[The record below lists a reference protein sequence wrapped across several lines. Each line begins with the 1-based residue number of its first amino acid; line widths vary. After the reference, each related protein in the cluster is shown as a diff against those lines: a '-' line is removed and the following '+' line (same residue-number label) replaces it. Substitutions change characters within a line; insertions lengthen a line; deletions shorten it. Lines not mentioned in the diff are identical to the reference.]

1 VGGEDR
7 LVFAPNDVG
16 SLYGHLTNHLFV
28 GVDQIPP
35 PGDILSFCRNR
46 SHWN

>member
-1 VGGEDR
+1 
-7 LVFAPNDVG
+7 L
-16 SLYGHLTNHLFV
+16 LV

-35 PGDILSFCRNR
+35 PGDILCFCRNG